1 MTGAEQVLVDRWLLV
16 VAPLLLLALVLL
28 AVGLSTAAR
37 RLDRLHRRADAAR
50 AALLE
55 QLVRRAAAADRAARS
70 GLLDPAAS
78 VLLAAAAAE
87 ALAAGED
94 DGPGDGTTSSADDG
108 PLGPARER
116 AESELSAA
124 LRAAL
129 PPEVL
134 VVLADQPAAAGVV
147 EDLAVAGHRLTLAR
161 RFSNDAQ
168 VQVRRRRRGRLV
180 RWARLAGRA
189 PAPRTFEVDDAPP
202 PGLVE
207 AAVGLPGGP
216 VAGSGGRGTGA

>member
-1 MTGAEQVLVDRWLLV
+1 VTGAEQVLVDRWLLV
-16 VAPLLLLALVLL
+16 VAPLLLLGLVLL

-78 VLLAAAAAE
+78 VLLAAASAE

-94 DGPGDGTTSSADDG
+94 DGPEERTSSPDGG
-108 PLGPARER
+108 PLGPGRER

-147 EDLAVAGHRLTLAR
+147 EDLAVACHRLTLAR
-161 RFSNDAQ
+161 RFSNDAE

-216 VAGSGGRGTGA
+216 VAGSGGRGPGA